1 MDIEALGLKAGETVR
16 DLEELCPHGLQVA
29 EALFESEVS
38 EIVRAYFI
46 AQERGELLVLLDQ
59 GVLPVR
65 PEDVNDRV
73 RSVPGPG

>member
-38 EIVRAYFI
+38 EMRLFAHTSLRRNVENFSYCLIKAFFQYARKM
-46 AQERGELLVLLDQ
+46 
-59 GVLPVR
+59 
-65 PEDVNDRV
+65 
-73 RSVPGPG
+73 